1 MYYMYFRKKMGRR
14 PTTHPYAT
22 SWSSGKNNMI
32 TTITRKEHSGECEWL
47 IIPCMREAICI
58 KLGNGIIAVGGLEFV
73 SWSCSSKMSDWID
86 WYCWDELKPLKVNLQ
101 VSVQG
106 ELWVV

>member
-1 MYYMYFRKKMGRR
+1 MYWMYYMYFRKKMGRR

-58 KLGNGIIAVGGLEFV
+58 KLGNGSLPLEVWNLFLGAVHRRCQTG
-73 SWSCSSKMSDWID
+73 
-86 WYCWDELKPLKVNLQ
+86 
-101 VSVQG
+101 
-106 ELWVV
+106 

>member
-1 MYYMYFRKKMGRR
+1 MYFRKKIGEE
-14 PTTHPYAT
+14 TYYT
-22 SWSSGKNNMI
+22 SVRNIIVLGKKNMI
-32 TTITRKEHSGECEWL
+32 TTTTRKEHSGECEWL

-58 KLGNGIIAVGGLEFV
+58 KLGNGITVVGGLEFV